1 MSDLTDVPVF
11 GSRVEGCPY
20 IARLELYPDGNS
32 ELDYSSSN
40 TLKAAALSWLRLLHE
55 VVGFL
60 GEFDPVSLFVP
71 DDDPLLHYS
80 SVARVEALA
89 LAAAHELIDAFLR
102 ELQNELALRRHHRED
117 LAIHL
122 EGAGA
127 EALPVLPADVSV
139 LGEGFRSEEHTSE
152 LQSQSNLVCRLL
164 LEKKKK

>member
-1 MSDLTDVPVF
+1 PLYIVPPPVPTLF
-11 GSRVEGCPY
+11 PY
-20 IARLELYPDGNS
+20 T
-32 ELDYSSSN
+32 
-40 TLKAAALSWLRLLHE
+40 TLFRS
-55 VVGFL
+55 
-60 GEFDPVSLFVP
+60 
-71 DDDPLLHYS
+71 LLHYS

-139 LGEGFRSEEHTSE
+139 LGEGFHNRHKPRIDFGR
-152 LQSQSNLVCRLL
+152 VLL
-164 LEKKKK
+164 LRLFRSHALLCDPWSILFTF